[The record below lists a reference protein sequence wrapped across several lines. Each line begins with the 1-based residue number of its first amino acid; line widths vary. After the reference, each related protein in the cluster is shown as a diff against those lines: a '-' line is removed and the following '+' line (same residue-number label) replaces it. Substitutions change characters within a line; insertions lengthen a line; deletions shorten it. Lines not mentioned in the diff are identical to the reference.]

1 MHELPSVDEVRERLE
16 SIRARI
22 AAVGGTDVTVVGV
35 TKGHP
40 VAVVDL
46 ARAAGIVDLGEN
58 YAQELLEKATTV
70 VPPGPRWHAIGRLQR
85 NKVRLLAPHV
95 TLWQTVD
102 RVELADE
109 IARRAPGA
117 DVLVQVGTTGE
128 EGKGGCP
135 VADVPALVEACRSAG
150 LVVRGLMTVGPT
162 DPDVP
167 PGPGFATVR
176 GLVDRLGLEICSMGM
191 SDDLEVA
198 VDAGSTMVRIG
209 RSLFGPRVR

>member
-1 MHELPSVDEVRERLE
+1 MHELPSVDEVRERLAA
-16 SIRARI
+16 IRARI
-22 AAVGGTDVTVVGV
+22 AAAGGTDVTVVGV

-46 ARAAGIVDLGEN
+46 ARQAGIVDLGEN
-58 YAQELLEKATTV
+58 YAQELVEKATTV

-150 LVVRGLMTVGPT
+150 LAVRGLMTVGPT
-162 DPDVP
+162 DPDVS
-167 PGPGFATVR
+167 PGPGFVMVR
-176 GLVDRLGLEICSMGM
+176 GLVDRLGLEVCSMGM
-191 SDDLEVA
+191 SDDLEIA

>member
-1 MHELPSVDEVRERLE
+1 VEELPTVDE
-16 SIRARI
+16 IRARLAALHARI
-22 AAVGGTDVTVVGV
+22 TAVGGVGVTVLGV

-40 VAVVDL
+40 AAVVEL
-46 ARAAGIVDLGEN
+46 ARAAGIDDLGEN
-58 YAQELLEKATTV
+58 YAQELLAKAAAV
-70 VPPGPRWHAIGRLQR
+70 SSPGVRWHHIGRLQR

-95 TLWQTVD
+95 SLWQTAD
-102 RVELADE
+102 RGELVNE

-117 DVLVQVGTTGE
+117 AVLVQVDTTGE

-135 VADVPALVEACRSAG
+135 VAAVPALVDACRTAG
-150 LVVRGLMTVGPT
+150 LDVRGLMTVGPT
-162 DPDVP
+162 DPEVS

-198 VDAGSTMVRIG
+198 VREGSTMVRVG
-209 RSLFGPRVR
+209 RGLFGPRVR